1 MRIFQLFR
9 YYFTKF
15 FSKNKLLKIPVLNFQ
30 MWIDSKVDGI
40 SLALAKYG
48 KRELDMLWLVKKFL
62 GKKMNA
68 LDLGGNI
75 GYYSIIMSK
84 IIGNEGR
91 LYVVEPDPRNTLL
104 LKKNLIEYK
113 NTKFYECAI
122 GNQDSEVEFNI
133 TEKSNLNTFA
143 DFETINK
150 VETKKVKM
158 YKLETFINKII
169 KDEINFIRMDIE
181 GFEYEL
187 LNEAFSFLTNYN
199 KPITIL
205 FETHPNYYSDKR
217 NMGNLMDKYLK
228 TNFKLEYLVSAGNV
242 QNLIKT
248 KFNLVS
254 DFDIKSDNY
263 LRSFYKSPKN
273 NETINKLIMHNP
285 KLIRYI
291 LLTNRV

>member
-1 MRIFQLFR
+1 MRIFHLLR
-9 YYFTKF
+9 YYLTKF
-15 FSKNKLLKIPVLNFQ
+15 FSKNKLLKIPVLDFQ

-84 IIGNEGR
+84 IIGSEGR

-104 LKKNLIEYK
+104 LKKNLLEYK
-113 NTKFYECAI
+113 NTKFYDCAI
-122 GNQDSEVEFNI
+122 GNQNSEVEFNI
-133 TEKSNLNTFA
+133 TEKSNLNTFVNLA
-143 DFETINK
+143 NIKK

-187 LNEAFSFLTNYN
+187 LNEAFSFLINYN

-217 NMGNLMDKYLK
+217 NMGNLINNYIKN
-228 TNFKLEYLVSAGNV
+228 NFKVEYLVSAGNV
-242 QNLIKT
+242 QSIIKS
-248 KFNLVS
+248 KFNLIS
-254 DFDIKSDNY
+254 DFDIKSDNF

-273 NETINKLIMHNP
+273 NENIDKLIMHNP

-291 LLTNRV
+291 LLKNKV